1 MHNFP
6 TIVSD
11 VAAMALT
18 IRRRTRM
25 LIRTK
30 LVPTT
35 AAASIS
41 TTLVR
46 ERGGGGGG
54 GGGRTTDNT
63 NCRPPRSPTGPP
75 APRTP
80 ARANANAHFSHCS
93 DLGMPL

>member
-11 VAAMALT
+11 VAAMALS

-41 TTLVR
+41 TSLVR
-46 ERGGGGGG
+46 ERGGGGG

-80 ARANANAHFSHCS
+80 ARANANAHFWHCS